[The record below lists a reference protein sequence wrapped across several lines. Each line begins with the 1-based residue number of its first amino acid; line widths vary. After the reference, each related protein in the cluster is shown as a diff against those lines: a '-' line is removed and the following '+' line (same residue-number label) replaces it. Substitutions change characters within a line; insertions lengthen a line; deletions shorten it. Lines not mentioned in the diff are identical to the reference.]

1 MKAVEKQNIIFQ
13 WFFWQFFEMP
23 RNILKAWRNFLLFN
37 LNYFS
42 VILLLKTFF
51 SPWRKYELGY
61 PRGFQFG
68 KYLEVF
74 FSNLISRIL
83 GALVRIVLII
93 VGLLAQVFI
102 IFAGIIIF
110 FGWIV
115 LPFLL
120 VAGFLFGIRLILL

>member
-1 MKAVEKQNIIFQ
+1 MKIAEKQNIIFQ

-23 RNILKAWRNFLLFN
+23 KNILKAWRNFLLFN

-42 VILLLKTFF
+42 IALLLKTFF
-51 SPWRKYELGY
+51 SPWRKYKLGY
-61 PRGFQFG
+61 PRGFRFS

-74 FSNLISRIL
+74 FSNLISRVL

-93 VGLLAQVFI
+93 AGLLAQVFI
-102 IFAGIIIF
+102 IFAGAIIF

-120 VAGFLFGIRLILL
+120 VAGFLFGIRLIA

>member
-1 MKAVEKQNIIFQ
+1 MKVVEKQNIIFQ